1 MQWSC
6 SGAALEI
13 SVLEGEVLALSSVDA
28 NKPSGIAYFNC
39 TVLRFRAGEQ
49 RGCPTFLQGGIWSGI
64 MCWVNIGSGT
74 EAFDSQ
80 PREAGAFNISPVKCL

>member
-1 MQWSC
+1 MHQSQGGAAKEGCALAERKTLGC

-13 SVLEGEVLALSSVDA
+13 SVLEDEVLVLSSAAA

-39 TVLRFRAGEQ
+39 PVLWFRAGEQ

-64 MCWVNIGSGT
+64 IVLGEYRI
-74 EAFDSQ
+74 
-80 PREAGAFNISPVKCL
+80 RH